1 MMNATNQTMI
11 KRIFIFAVL
20 SIISCQLSFI
30 CAQSMSDNQVIDF
43 VTKQQAKGDNQ
54 ATIVQK
60 LLQKGVT
67 VQQLK
72 RIRKNMEAKQEQLG
86 AVDISGTN
94 SSVSTSRM
102 RTNRQLEGEAYQQ
115 QNNYMVQSEVRGKN
129 GQKYYTNEERLQ
141 QMNGEIG
148 FLDIDSLL
156 YYKNMFG
163 NTEDQVFGHNLF
175 NNSEIT
181 FQPNMNIA
189 TPSNYYLGAGDA
201 VIIDVWGASQETFES
216 VISPD
221 GTVTIEGVG
230 PIKLAGMTVAQAQTA
245 LSSRLGRY
253 YSGSKVSLSV
263 GETRSIIVQV
273 MGEVKVPGT
282 YTLSSLSTSF
292 NALYAAGGISDI
304 GTLRDI
310 KVYRAGH
317 QIASIDVYDY
327 ILNGNSR
334 GDVRLQD
341 NDIIV
346 VGPYDCLVRI
356 KGRVKR
362 PMFYEMKKDESLSTI
377 INYAGGF
384 TGDAY
389 KKNVRLIRKSG
400 SEYSIFTIGEF
411 NMSNFNLNDG
421 DSIYVDSVVAR
432 YSNMVEIRGAVYHPG
447 MYQMGGDISGVR
459 DLILA
464 AEGVREDAFIN
475 RGVMHREKADKI
487 LEVIP
492 VDIKGLLDGSV
503 PDIPLQKNDV
513 LFIPSRQ
520 DYVTEQTIK
529 IDGEVMYPGTYQ
541 FADNT
546 TLEDIVLQAGGLTTS
561 ASTTKVDVFRR
572 VYDPKSTSTSD
583 VISETYSFALKD
595 GFVIDG
601 EQGFVL
607 QPFDEVVV
615 RKSPTYT
622 EMQSV
627 QVSGAVNFEGTYSIT
642 SKNYRLS
649 DLIKAS
655 GGLTDVA
662 YAKGARLERR
672 MTEEERQQNEA
683 SLRTSQIALYEEA
696 MQGDKNFDLEKA
708 DTLLNMKLD
717 LSTTSNVAI
726 DLEKAM
732 KNPGGDEDLALREG
746 DKLVIPQYTS
756 TVKITGDVMY
766 PITMNYKE
774 GESLN
779 YYIKRA
785 GGYGDNARKSRV
797 YAIYMNGSVELLS
810 HHSKDAVQPGCQIVV
825 PSKKNK
831 AKMTTAEYAAM
842 GTSAA
847 SIATM
852 MVTIANILK

>member
-1 MMNATNQTMI
+1 MMEAKNKSMI
-11 KRIFIFAVL
+11 KRIFIFFLL
-20 SIISCQLSFI
+20 SIMGCQLSFI
-30 CAQSMSDNQVIDF
+30 YAQSMTDDQVIDF

-54 ATIVQK
+54 ANIVRK
-60 LLQKGVT
+60 LMKKGVT

-72 RIRKNMEAKQEQLG
+72 RIRKNMEAKQNQLG
-86 AVDISGTN
+86 AVEVSGTG
-94 SSVSTSRM
+94 TSPSASRL
-102 RTNRQLEGEAYQQ
+102 RTNKQLGGESYQQ
-115 QNNYMVQSEVRGKN
+115 QNNYMVRSKARGLK
-129 GQKYYTNEERLQ
+129 GTDGYTQAEQTQLL
-141 QMNGEIG
+141 NGEIG

-156 YYKNMFG
+156 YYRNMLG
-163 NTEDQVFGHNLF
+163 DQEDQVFGHNLF
-175 NNSEIT
+175 NNPELT
-181 FQPNMNIA
+181 FQPNVNIA
-189 TPSNYYLGAGDA
+189 TPSNYRLGAGDA
-201 VIIDVWGASQETFES
+201 VIIDVWGASQETFEGT
-216 VISPD
+216 ISPD

-230 PIKLAGMTVAQAQTA
+230 PVKLANLTVAQAQDV
-245 LSSRLGRY
+245 LSARLGRY
-253 YSGSKVSLSV
+253 YSGSDIKLSL

-310 KVYRAGH
+310 KVYRSGR

-327 ILNGNSR
+327 ILNGNSS

-341 NDIIV
+341 NDVIV
-346 VGPYDCLVRI
+346 VGPYDCLVRV

-362 PMFYEMKKDESLSTI
+362 PMFYEMKKDESVSTV

-384 TGDAY
+384 AGDAY

-400 SEYSIFTIGEF
+400 TEYSIFTVEEF
-411 NMSNFNLNDG
+411 DMNSFKLSDG
-421 DSIYVDSVVAR
+421 DSLYVDSVVAR
-432 YSNMVEIRGAVYHPG
+432 YSNMVEIRGAVFHPG
-447 MYQMGGDISGVR
+447 MYQMGGSISGVR

-475 RGVMHREKADKI
+475 RGVMHREKPDKT
-487 LEVIP
+487 LEVIA
-492 VDIKGLLDGSV
+492 VDIKGLLEGSV

-513 LFIPSRQ
+513 LYIPSRQ
-520 DYVTEQTIK
+520 DYVTEQIIK

-541 FADNT
+541 YADNT

-572 VYDPKSTSTSD
+572 VYDPKSTAKSD

-607 QPFDEVVV
+607 KPFDEVVV
-615 RKSPTYT
+615 RKSPTFT

-627 QVSGAVNFEGTYSIT
+627 EVSGSVNFEGSYSLT
-642 SKNYRLS
+642 TKNYRLS
-649 DLIKAS
+649 DLVKAA
-655 GGLTDVA
+655 GGLTDLA

-672 MTEEERQQNEA
+672 MTDEEKQQNEA
-683 SLRTSQIALYEEA
+683 TLRTSQISLYEEA

-726 DLEKAM
+726 DLEKAIQD
-732 KNPGGDEDLALREG
+732 PGGVEDLALRDG
-746 DKLVIPQYTS
+746 DKLIVPQYTS

-766 PITMNYKE
+766 PITMNFRE

-810 HHSKDAVQPGCQIVV
+810 HRSKTAVQPGCQIVV

-831 AKMTTAEYAAM
+831 NRMTTAEYSAM

-852 MVTIANILK
+852 LVSISNLLK

>member
-1 MMNATNQTMI
+1 MFEAKNQTMI
-11 KRIFIFAVL
+11 KRILFSVVL
-20 SIISCQLSFI
+20 ATMGCQLNYLY
-30 CAQSMSDNQVIDF
+30 AQSMTDNQVIDY
-43 VTKQQAKGDNQ
+43 VVKQQSKGDSQ
-54 ATIVQK
+54 ASIVQQ
-60 LLQKGVT
+60 LLKRGVT
-67 VQQLK
+67 VQQLR
-72 RIRKNMEAKQEQLG
+72 RIRKNMEAQKDQLG
-86 AVDISGTN
+86 AVNVDGTGA
-94 SSVSTSRM
+94 SVSKSRM
-102 RTNRQLEGEAYQQ
+102 RTNRQLDGEAYQQ
-115 QNNYMVQSEVRGKN
+115 HNNYMIQSQARGKN
-129 GQKYYTNEERLQ
+129 GQNNYTNDERR
-141 QMNGEIG
+141 QMMDNEIG
-148 FLDIDSLL
+148 FLDIDSVM
-156 YYKNMFG
+156 YYRNMFD

-175 NNSEIT
+175 NNQELT
-181 FQPNMNIA
+181 FQPNVNIA
-189 TPSNYYLGAGDA
+189 TPANYRLGAGDA
-201 VIIDVWGASQETFES
+201 VIIDVWGASQDTFEGT
-216 VISPD
+216 ISPD
-221 GTVTIEGVG
+221 GTVTIEGIG
-230 PIKLAGMTVAQAQTA
+230 PVKLAGMTVSQAQGV
-245 LSSRLGRY
+245 LKVRLGRY
-253 YSGSKVSLSV
+253 YSGSQISLSL
-263 GETRSIIVQV
+263 GDTRSIIVQV

-282 YTLSSLSTSF
+282 YTLSALSTSF

-310 KVYRAGH
+310 KVYREGR

-327 ILNGNSR
+327 ILNGNSS

-362 PMFYEMKKDESLSTI
+362 PMFYEMKRNESVSTI
-377 INYAGGF
+377 IDYAGGF

-400 SEYSIFTIGEF
+400 TEYSIFTVGEF
-411 NMSNFNLNDG
+411 DMSSFKLDDG

-447 MYQMGGDISGVR
+447 MYQMGGSISGVR

-464 AEGVREDAFIN
+464 AEGLREDAFVN
-475 RGVMHREKADKI
+475 RGVMHREKPDKT
-487 LEVIP
+487 LEVIA
-492 VDIKGLLDGSV
+492 VDVKGLLDGTV
-503 PDIPLQKNDV
+503 PDIPLKKNDV
-513 LFIPSRQ
+513 LFIPSVQ

-529 IDGEVMYPGTYQ
+529 IDGEVVYPGTYQ
-541 FADNT
+541 YADNT

-572 VYDPKSTSTSD
+572 VYDPKSLSTSD
-583 VISETYSFALKD
+583 IISETYSFALKD
-595 GFVIDG
+595 GFVVEG
-601 EQGFVL
+601 EEGFVL
-607 QPFDEVVV
+607 KPFDEVVV
-615 RKSPTYT
+615 RKSPTFT
-622 EMQSV
+622 EMQTV
-627 QVSGAVNFEGTYSIT
+627 QVTGSVNFEGSYSLT
-642 SKNYRLS
+642 NKNYRLS
-649 DLIKAS
+649 DLIKAA
-655 GGLTDVA
+655 GGLTDLA

-672 MTEEERQQNEA
+672 MTDEECQQNET

-696 MQGDKNFDLEKA
+696 MKGEKNFDMEKA

-717 LSTTSNVAI
+717 LSTTSGIAI
-726 DLEKAM
+726 DLEAAIA
-732 KNPGGDEDLALREG
+732 NPGGPEDVTLRDG
-746 DKLVIPQYTS
+746 DKLIVPQYIS

-766 PITMNYKE
+766 PVTMNYKK

-797 YAIYMNGSVELLS
+797 YAIYMNGSVQLLN

-831 AKMTTAEYAAM
+831 NKMTTAEYAAM